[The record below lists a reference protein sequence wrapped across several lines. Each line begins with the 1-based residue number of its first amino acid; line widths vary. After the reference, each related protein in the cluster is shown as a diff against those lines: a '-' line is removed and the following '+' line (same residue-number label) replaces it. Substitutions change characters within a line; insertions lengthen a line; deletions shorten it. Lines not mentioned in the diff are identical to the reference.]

1 MFRGETVIVESV
13 GAIGDEDVVA
23 GEAFSRFDPSGVE
36 AQFRVAFEKS
46 IGQYLTGAIG
56 EEMPVRPVPAPDR
69 IILDVD
75 FLGRTSREVRVI
87 DDFVSEL
94 RQRGFVA

>member
-1 MFRGETVIVESV
+1 
-13 GAIGDEDVVA
+13 
-23 GEAFSRFDPSGVE
+23 
-36 AQFRVAFEKS
+36 
-46 IGQYLTGAIG
+46 
-56 EEMPVRPVPAPDR
+56 MPVRPVPAPDR